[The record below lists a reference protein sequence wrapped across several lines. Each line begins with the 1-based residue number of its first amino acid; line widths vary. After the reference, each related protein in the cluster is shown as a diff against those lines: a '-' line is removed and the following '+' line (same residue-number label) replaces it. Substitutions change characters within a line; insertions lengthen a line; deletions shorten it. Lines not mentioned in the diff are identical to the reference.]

1 MPDNPLSIFAPF
13 IAEWFQSVHP
23 QPTETQTRA
32 WPVIAHG
39 DNLLVTAPTGSGKTL
54 TAFLWAINQ
63 LLTERWPSKQLAA
76 IYVSPLKA
84 LNTQAKV
91 TSPFMA
97 SSTVRAA
104 LSVDIKK

>member
-54 TAFLWAINQ
+54 TAFLWTICSAPYMFYILCDIMRPGVVFVGN
-63 LLTERWPSKQLAA
+63 
-76 IYVSPLKA
+76 SPENGLR
-84 LNTQAKV
+84 LHGTPPPV
-91 TSPFMA
+91 P
-97 SSTVRAA
+97 
-104 LSVDIKK
+104 